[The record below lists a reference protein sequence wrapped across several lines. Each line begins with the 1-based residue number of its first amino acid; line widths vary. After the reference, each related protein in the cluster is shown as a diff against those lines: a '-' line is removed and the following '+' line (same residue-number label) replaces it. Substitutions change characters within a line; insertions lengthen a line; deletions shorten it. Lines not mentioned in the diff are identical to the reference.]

1 MMAEASN
8 RSKAPSWGLLNNNR
22 FLCSKA
28 MMLHPMENAKA
39 RKNRQ
44 RKNRIASLKRKIP
57 DNHDDTLDTNKLVKK
72 VCLSHIGQGS
82 QSTLNSEDTSTDVS
96 KTGQQTSGPGQQRSA
111 DQQRSA
117 VAFGESWEVDSGFSS
132 ETSPPASG
140 RSSPCLLTTV
150 VALDCEMVGTG
161 PGGRCSELA
170 RCSILDYHG
179 NVVYDK
185 YIRPCQR
192 VTDYRTR
199 WSGIQRHHLWDATP
213 FAEAREEVLA
223 ILEGKVVVGHSI
235 YNDFE
240 ALDML
245 HPGHMVRD
253 TCTTRLLTRL
263 AGFPRGRCPSLK
275 ILASKLLDRR
285 IQVGRRGHC
294 SVEDAQA
301 ALDLYKLV
309 EGEWERELQER
320 MRDDDAALEPS
331 FASSNHYMQDQYWP
345 EDLTADSQ

>member
-1 MMAEASN
+1 MAEPSKRKKASS
-8 RSKAPSWGLLNNNR
+8 RGLLNNYRYLYKKNML
-22 FLCSKA
+22 LCT
-28 MMLHPMENAKA
+28 MENARAWK
-39 RKNRQ
+39 KRQ
-44 RKNRIASLKRKIP
+44 QKMKRTCNEP
-57 DNHDDTLDTNKLVKK
+57 PDTNKLIKK
-72 VCLSHIGQGS
+72 AKLSDIAQEK
-82 QSTLNSEDTSTDVS
+82 QSSLNSGLC
-96 KTGQQTSGPGQQRSA
+96 KAA
-111 DQQRSA
+111 DHHSLLTALRD
-117 VAFGESWEVDSGFSS
+117 SWEVDSGFSS

-140 RSSPCLLTTV
+140 RSSPCLRSCLTTV

-179 NVVYDK
+179 SVLYDK
-185 YIRPCQR
+185 YVRPCQP
-192 VTDYRTR
+192 VTDFRTR
-199 WSGIQRHHLWDATP
+199 WSGIRRHHLRNATP
-213 FAEAREEVLA
+213 FAQAREEILT

-253 TCTTRLLTRL
+253 TSTTRLLSRL
-263 AGFPRGRCPSLK
+263 AGFPRERCASLK
-275 ILASKLLDRR
+275 ILANKLLNRR

-309 EGEWERELQER
+309 EGEWERELQNKL
-320 MRDDDAALEPS
+320 RDDDAPHEPS
-331 FASSNHYMQDQYWP
+331 FASSNHYMQDEYWP
-345 EDLTADSQ
+345 DDVTADSQ